1 MAKKDPLLEEIAA
14 LLEAGETVDDP
25 VRLERTLT
33 DGYARALTLE
43 AERRRLEKQIGV
55 LTVAVGTGDDAA
67 RRELAALVRRV
78 KRQELDL
85 GALRAQLGRLRRRH
99 SSAVRAG

>member
-1 MAKKDPLLEEIAA
+1 MPKKDPLLEEISALLDAGEAIEDTA
-14 LLEAGETVDDP
+14 LLE
-25 VRLERTLT
+25 RMLT

-43 AERRRLEKQIGV
+43 AERRRLEKQIGI

-67 RRELAALVRRV
+67 RRELAGLVRRV